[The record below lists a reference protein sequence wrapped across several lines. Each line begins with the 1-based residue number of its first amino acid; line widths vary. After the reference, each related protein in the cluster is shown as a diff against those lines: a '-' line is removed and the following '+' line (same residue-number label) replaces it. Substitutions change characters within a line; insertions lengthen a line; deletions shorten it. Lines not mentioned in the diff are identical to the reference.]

1 HFQNKFIAL
10 TPNTLILNLI
20 LILHKLMLTF
30 LATFKEWR
38 VSMDYNHIIYDEGDQ
53 LEHLNTPNFSNM
65 YLVISGMI
73 HFQKVKSNFIFHRG
87 DVFVVYDF
95 EENLI
100 VHREGMLACISVN
113 NLSYHRFTLINRE
126 NLLEKYKL
134 INYLNS
140 SQANIYGQLTYSNKL
155 IKNVVEYINQHY
167 KQPLTLNLLAK
178 TLYVNS
184 SYLSREFSKKMN
196 ISLIKY
202 IKKVKIYSL
211 SRDLLTNGNSESI
224 WVDYG
229 FRSYNTYLR
238 DFKNV
243 MHMTPKDFIK
253 QHNSKNT
260 NTKIEPHQLYNQ
272 LQLIL
277 DTIKSE

>member
-1 HFQNKFIAL
+1 
-10 TPNTLILNLI
+10 
-20 LILHKLMLTF
+20 M
-30 LATFKEWR
+30 
-38 VSMDYNHIIYDEGDQ
+38 
-53 LEHLNTPNFSNM
+53 
-65 YLVISGMI
+65 
-73 HFQKVKSNFIFHRG
+73 
-87 DVFVVYDF
+87 
-95 EENLI
+95 
-100 VHREGMLACISVN
+100 
-113 NLSYHRFTLINRE
+113 
-126 NLLEKYKL
+126 
-134 INYLNS
+134 
-140 SQANIYGQLTYSNKL
+140 TYSNKL

-167 KQPLTLNLLAK
+167 KQPLTLNLIAK
-178 TLYVNS
+178 NFYVNS

-211 SRDLLTNGNSESI
+211 SRELLTNGNSESI

-243 MHMTPKDFIK
+243 MQMTPKDFIK
-253 QHNSKNT
+253 QHYSKST

>member
-1 HFQNKFIAL
+1 MN
-10 TPNTLILNLI
+10 
-20 LILHKLMLTF
+20 
-30 LATFKEWR
+30 
-38 VSMDYNHIIYDEGDQ
+38 YNQIIYDEGDK
-53 LEHLNTPNFSNM
+53 LEHLNTPNFSNI

-100 VHREGMLACISVN
+100 IHREGMLACISVN
-113 NLSYHRFTLINRE
+113 NLSYHRFTLINQE

-134 INYLNS
+134 SKLITETYITTLKNILENNSFNGDIGVIKLINYLNL

-167 KQPLTLNLLAK
+167 KQPLTLNLIAK
-178 TLYVNS
+178 NFYVNS

-211 SRDLLTNGNSESI
+211 SRELLTNGNSESI

-243 MHMTPKDFIK
+243 MQMTPKDFIK
-253 QHNSKNT
+253 QHYSKST